1 VAGREVRCRRGRDDG
16 GSDVVSND
24 MAAAPV
30 EGRVLD
36 GPRWEVI
43 LWRDIDYLARVQLP
57 YELAMD
63 FEVFEIVGW
72 IEGSTRGEYG
82 VPSLHGR
89 NWTDGLGDTTEDP
102 DEAEPLFHGRV
113 KWDGCSDWAWNTDRI
128 MWHGCGE
135 TYIADLAEAMRRT
148 YALAAERIDHW
159 NPM

>member
-1 VAGREVRCRRGRDDG
+1 MEGCDMVTDDL
-16 GSDVVSND
+16 
-24 MAAAPV
+24 APAPV

-43 LWRDIDYLARVQLP
+43 LWRDIDYLARVRLP

-63 FEVFEIVGW
+63 FEVFEVSGW
-72 IEGSTRGEYG
+72 REGATRGEFD
-82 VPSLHGR
+82 VPLLRLKGWS
-89 NWTDGLGDTTEDP
+89 TSGDHTESP
-102 DEAEPLFHGRV
+102 DDAEALFHGCV

-128 MWHGCGE
+128 MWHGCSPANV
-135 TYIADLAEAMRRT
+135 ADLAEAMCRV